1 MTEPTTQELI
11 DFVGRHIRTETIK
24 AEEACAIARSIG
36 RTMDADYARVD
47 MFIAIAERLRAMQW
61 RPVTDDEPAIGG
73 TYLCRWQIDNPLPT
87 TAAATRHDI
96 HDWRENCDPRDNYCP
111 PDFWMPL
118 PQPPEGEK

>member
-11 DFVGRHIRTETIK
+11 EWLDN
-24 AEEACAIARSIG
+24 EAVVRMY
-36 RTMDADYARVD
+36 RKDRD
-47 MFIAIAERLRAMQW
+47 MAHAIAERLRAMQW

-111 PDFWMPL
+111 PDFWMPI
-118 PQPPEGEK
+118 PQPPDGE